1 MGNESLPAALDGS
14 TAAVDS
20 DCNPGNPDRVTEVPA
35 AARNR
40 RRLYASIVRAFPHK
54 SQIRHQNI
62 IAGLAI
68 IVDLAYRVPY
78 RRGKSELDYDFC

>member
-20 DCNPGNPDRVTEVPA
+20 DGKPGNPNSVAEVPA

-40 RRLYASIVRAFPHK
+40 RRLYASMVTAFPHK
-54 SQIRHQNI
+54 SQITHQNT
-62 IAGLAI
+62 IAGIAI
-68 IVDLAYRVPY
+68 VSILSGAILPTQE
-78 RRGKSELDYDFC
+78 GA